1 MPSATRSRLWTILR
15 DRYYQW
21 VPLSTRQKLRLS
33 RILPDRML
41 PPTPSREPLSV
52 HTTPLSDISLT
63 EKLRSRPRIGVVIP
77 TYNQLEQLK
86 LCVGILSWQTM
97 KEFVVVLAD
106 DGSDDGTREWVKY
119 TQEAA
124 FWSNRLSLVSGG
136 PHRGRRLG
144 RCINLGVANLPADV
158 WLVLLLSPDVLL
170 HPYALAAYLDWH
182 STYPNTLFAGRVD
195 WLPPMERTDIHRIL
209 NTGGL
214 NELTT
219 HLQRNMPLEQVP
231 TTLNGPE
238 YRSRLGLPFA
248 NKPADAEPKPMQR
261 EWLSS
266 MNLAY
271 PPRLHW
277 YVGGFDEQMCGAG
290 YEDLDF
296 AERLALEEMEM
307 VGVETAAC
315 LHLYHDDHAVPP
327 MEAQRNLDYLIRK
340 YLLHGYPASVIEH
353 YTAQTDWQYWWHYN
367 RERGAEV
374 VSADGTLW
382 VVNAARTHRMQLPD
396 EAWLA
401 ALGFPRYEVH
411 VIAPEELE
419 AFENMGLAADP
430 LEDGLDYLR
439 PPQAIRV
446 AQSAE

>member
-1 MPSATRSRLWTILR
+1 MPSSRLLNKLR
-15 DRYYQW
+15 DRYYRW

-33 RILPDRML
+33 RILPVRMQPSM
-41 PPTPSREPLSV
+41 PPRHPITV
-52 HTTPLSDISLT
+52 HTIPVSDTSPT
-63 EKLRSRPRIGVVIP
+63 GRLRNRPRIGIVIP

-86 LCVGILSWQTM
+86 MCVGVLSWQTM
-97 KEFVVVLAD
+97 KEFVVIVAD
-106 DGSDDGTREWVKY
+106 DGSTDGTREWIKY
-119 TQEAA
+119 SQEEA
-124 FWSNRLSLVSGG
+124 FWSNRLLHISGG

-144 RCINLGVANLPADV
+144 RCINLGVANMPPDA

-170 HPYALAAYLDWH
+170 HPYALANYLDWH

-195 WLPPMERTDIHRIL
+195 WLPPMERSAIQLII
-209 NTGGL
+209 NTGGID
-214 NELTT
+214 ELKT
-219 HLQRNMPLEQVP
+219 HVRRNVPLEQVP

-248 NKPADAEPKPMQR
+248 DKPLNADPKPMQR

-307 VGVETAAC
+307 VGVDTAFG
-315 LHLYHDDHAVPP
+315 LHMYHDDHAVPP
-327 MEAQRNLDYLIRK
+327 MEAQRNLDHLIRK
-340 YLLHGYPASVIEH
+340 YLLQGYPASVIEH
-353 YTAQTDWQYWWHYN
+353 YTAQTDWRYWWHYN

-382 VVNAARTHRMQLPD
+382 VVNAARTHRLQLPD
-396 EAWLA
+396 EAWLT

-411 VIAPEELE
+411 VIAPDELA
-419 AFENMGLAADP
+419 AFENMGVAADP
-430 LEDGLDYLR
+430 LQDGLDYLR
-439 PPQAIRV
+439 PPKITEPVQP
-446 AQSAE
+446 AE